1 MDGIFRRVEKKYIIN
16 KKEYEIIMKKIRE
29 YVVQDEY
36 GKSTICNI
44 YMDTDNYDL
53 ISHSITKPF
62 FKDKVRLR
70 SYNTPT
76 KNSTVYLEIKRK
88 VDGVVGKR
96 RIAMKLNDFDNYID
110 KNDVIRADNNQII
123 SELEYYFNM
132 YNLSKKMYISYERE
146 AYYQKDNSDF
156 RVTFDSNVKARTYS
170 LNLDKGAYGQNILA
184 PDKYIMEVKTL
195 GAMPLWFVKILNEC
209 KIMPCG
215 FSKYG
220 EAYTQL
226 VLHANNYEKCVV

>member
-16 KKEYEIIMKKIRE
+16 KKEYEIIMKKIKE

-96 RIAMKLNDFDNYID
+96 RIAMKLNDFNNYID

-132 YNLSKKMYISYERE
+132 YNLSKKMYIS
-146 AYYQKDNSDF
+146 
-156 RVTFDSNVKARTYS
+156 
-170 LNLDKGAYGQNILA
+170 
-184 PDKYIMEVKTL
+184 
-195 GAMPLWFVKILNEC
+195 
-209 KIMPCG
+209 
-215 FSKYG
+215 
-220 EAYTQL
+220 
-226 VLHANNYEKCVV
+226 